1 MAALDKE
8 ALADV
13 AAYGQATEKL
23 TDQYIDTI
31 LKAHALD
38 IRRKVLVEA
47 ALDAQNTEAGEA
59 FLDLASFYK
68 WMQANEEC
76 SGHLAYTSLSMW
88 KTHLKHFAYVRDSI
102 YTSEELEQQDWR
114 EEGSSWFQ
122 TEFSHRAKSQ
132 SIVTQK
138 DCKNLKPI
146 TVAQH
151 VMHKLHGKSDEYEV
165 RPPPVAC
172 LPACLPD
179 TKQPFLQQ
187 VIQQLQ
193 MENERLKQMLD
204 GAEEPSAE
212 GLKKIVEQQQVELER
227 QKVELES
234 KDGAIQLLAEK
245 MPEAELL
252 TLAQNNKSIAARF
265 AERKFTLK
273 QGRCDDKFYTPDPIA
288 QAAISMIDFRDGDF
302 VLEPAKGGGAYYDKI
317 PQHLEKDYCE
327 IAEGI
332 SFIEMREKDELLFAA
347 YEPPKPVDVIVTNP
361 EGVGAD

>member
-38 IRRKVLVEA
+38 VRRKVLVEA

-165 RPPPVAC
+165 RPPTVAC

-179 TKQPFLQQ
+179 TKQPFFC
-187 VIQQLQ
+187 
-193 MENERLKQMLD
+193 NR
-204 GAEEPSAE
+204 
-212 GLKKIVEQQQVELER
+212 
-227 QKVELES
+227 
-234 KDGAIQLLAEK
+234 
-245 MPEAELL
+245 
-252 TLAQNNKSIAARF
+252 
-265 AERKFTLK
+265 
-273 QGRCDDKFYTPDPIA
+273 
-288 QAAISMIDFRDGDF
+288 
-302 VLEPAKGGGAYYDKI
+302 
-317 PQHLEKDYCE
+317 
-327 IAEGI
+327 
-332 SFIEMREKDELLFAA
+332 
-347 YEPPKPVDVIVTNP
+347 
-361 EGVGAD
+361 